1 MLLRRFLIFE
11 QVAVRG
17 MITRT
22 SGVIP
27 DIKMGF
33 FRCTACGNTVEVMI
47 DRGKIQE
54 PSSCTACQAKASMEL
69 VHNRCWF
76 AGKYFKRRSGTR
88 MEHCSYRHSVL
99 FDLISL

>member
-1 MLLRRFLIFE
+1 MFLNGPFFFVFCFFLFFFDPQDID
-11 QVAVRG
+11 QMVAVRG

-54 PSSCTACQAKASMEL
+54 PNTCTACQTKAAMEL

-76 AGKYFKRRSGTR
+76 ADKQMIK
-88 MEHCSYRHSVL
+88 L
-99 FDLISL
+99 